1 MKSSGRAL
9 VPAGLPVV
17 PVARRLRPVD
27 GTAFLPAALE
37 IIETPPS
44 PIGRAIALT
53 LVAAFC
59 AALAWASLGK
69 VDMIASAQG
78 KIIPS
83 GRSKIVQ
90 PFEIGVVRAIHVKD
104 GEVVKAGD
112 VLIELDPTISDAE
125 LRHLQSDLVSAQL
138 DVARLRAALTDGDP
152 ITAFHPPDG
161 APEGLL
167 ATQRQLLIDQTSEQR
182 AKLAALD
189 RQRAQREAEKATY
202 AATIAKIEAMIPIL
216 QERTDIR
223 KYLMQREIGS
233 KVIYLENLTQLVEQ
247 QKELGVQ
254 QSHLQEAEAALA
266 AVIQT
271 REQAVEEYRRTRL
284 GELATAEAKAAGL
297 AQDVVKASEKSR
309 LQVLRAPVDGTVEQL
324 AVHTIGGVVTPA
336 QALLEVVPL
345 DSRLE
350 IEAMVPNHDVGFVRA
365 GQEAKIKVDTFS
377 FTKYGLLHGTV
388 LNVSAN
394 SIDRNKAV
402 TEIGNNNKNNPG
414 NSDSAS
420 EPPGHELVYAAHV
433 SLDRTAME
441 VDGKNVPLS
450 PGMAVTV
457 EIKTGAQ
464 RVITYLL
471 SPLMRYKQE
480 SLRER

>member
-1 MKSSGRAL
+1 MRSSGRAL
-9 VPAGLPVV
+9 PSAGLPTV
-17 PVARRLRPVD
+17 PGARRLRPVD
-27 GTAFLPAALE
+27 GMAFLPAALE
-37 IIETPPS
+37 IVETPPS
-44 PIGRAIALT
+44 PVGRAVALT
-53 LVAAFC
+53 LIAAFC
-59 AALAWASLGK
+59 IALAWASLGK

-90 PFEIGVVRAIHVKD
+90 PFEIGVVRAIYVKD
-104 GEVVKAGD
+104 GQTAKAGD

-125 LRHLQSDLVSAQL
+125 LRHLQSDLAAAQF
-138 DVARLRAALTDGDP
+138 DVARLRAALADGDP
-152 ITAFHPPDG
+152 LAAFHPPDG

-167 ATQRQLLIDQTSEQR
+167 ATQRQLLIDQNSEQR

-189 RQRAQREAEKATY
+189 RQRMQREAERATY

-216 QERTDIR
+216 QQRVDIR
-223 KYLMQREIGS
+223 KYLVEKGVGS
-233 KVIYLENLTQLVEQ
+233 KVIYLENLSQLVEQ
-247 QKELGVQ
+247 QKELAVQ

-266 AVIQT
+266 AVIET

-284 GELATAEAKAAGL
+284 GELATADAKAAGL

-309 LQVLRAPVDGTVEQL
+309 LQILRAPVDGTVQQL
-324 AVHTIGGVVTPA
+324 AVHTVGGVVTPA
-336 QALLEVVPL
+336 QPLLEVVPL
-345 DSRLE
+345 DTRLE
-350 IEAMVPNHDVGFVRA
+350 IEAMVQNRDVGFVRE
-365 GQEAKIKVDTFS
+365 GQSAEIKIDTFS
-377 FTKYGLLHGTV
+377 FTKYGLLQGTV
-388 LNVSAN
+388 LNVSAD
-394 SIDRNKAV
+394 SIDRNKPASD
-402 TEIGNNNKNNPG
+402 ISNKANSG

-420 EPPGHELVYAAHV
+420 EPQGHELVYAARV
-433 SLDRTAME
+433 SLDRTSMI
-441 VDGKNVPLS
+441 VDGRNVPLS

-471 SPLMRYKQE
+471 SPLLRFKQQ

>member
-1 MKSSGRAL
+1 M
-9 VPAGLPVV
+9 
-17 PVARRLRPVD
+17 
-27 GTAFLPAALE
+27 AFLPAALE
-37 IIETPPS
+37 IVETPPS
-44 PIGRAIALT
+44 PVGRAVALT
-53 LVAAFC
+53 LIAAFC
-59 AALAWASLGK
+59 IALAWASLGK

-104 GEVVKAGD
+104 GQTAKAGD

-125 LRHLQSDLVSAQL
+125 LRHLQSDLAAAQF
-138 DVARLRAALTDGDP
+138 DVARLRAALADGDP
-152 ITAFHPPDG
+152 LAAFHPPDG

-167 ATQRQLLIDQTSEQR
+167 ATQRQLLIDQNSEQR

-189 RQRAQREAEKATY
+189 RQRMQREAERATY

-216 QERTDIR
+216 QQRVDIR
-223 KYLMQREIGS
+223 KYLVEKGVGS
-233 KVIYLENLTQLVEQ
+233 KVIYLENLSQLVEQ
-247 QKELGVQ
+247 QKELAVQ

-266 AVIQT
+266 AVIET

-284 GELATAEAKAAGL
+284 GELATADAKAAGL

-309 LQVLRAPVDGTVEQL
+309 LQILRAPVDGTVQQL
-324 AVHTIGGVVTPA
+324 AVHTVGGVVTPA
-336 QALLEVVPL
+336 QPLLEVVPL
-345 DSRLE
+345 DTRLE
-350 IEAMVPNHDVGFVRA
+350 IEAMVQNRDVGFVRE
-365 GQEAKIKVDTFS
+365 GQSAEIKIDTFS
-377 FTKYGLLHGTV
+377 FTKYGLLQGTV
-388 LNVSAN
+388 LNVSAD
-394 SIDRNKAV
+394 SIDRNKPASD
-402 TEIGNNNKNNPG
+402 ISNKANSG

-420 EPPGHELVYAAHV
+420 EPQGHELVYAARV
-433 SLDRTAME
+433 SLDRTSMI
-441 VDGKNVPLS
+441 VDGRNVPLS

-471 SPLMRYKQE
+471 SPLLRFKQQ

>member
-9 VPAGLPVV
+9 APAGLPVA
-17 PVARRLRPVD
+17 PVARRLRPAD
-27 GTAFLPAALE
+27 GMAFLPAALE
-37 IIETPPS
+37 IVETPPS

-53 LVAAFC
+53 LIAAFC
-59 AALAWASLGK
+59 VALAWASIGK

-83 GRSKIVQ
+83 GRSKVVQ

-104 GEVVKAGD
+104 GQTVKAGD

-125 LRHLQSDLVSAQL
+125 MRHLQSDLVSAQL
-138 DVARLRAALTDGDP
+138 DVARLRATLADGDP
-152 ITAFHPPDG
+152 LAAFRPPDG

-182 AKLAALD
+182 AKIAVLD
-189 RQRAQREAEKATY
+189 RQRAQREAERATY

-216 QERTDIR
+216 QQRTDIR
-223 KYLMQREIGS
+223 KYLMEREVGS

-266 AVIQT
+266 AVIET
-271 REQAVEEYRRTRL
+271 REQAVKEYRRTRL

-309 LQVLRAPVDGTVEQL
+309 LQILRAPVDGTVQQL

-350 IEAMVPNHDVGFVRA
+350 IEAMVQNHDVGFVHA
-365 GQEAKIKVDTFS
+365 GQEAEIKVDTFS
-377 FTKYGLLHGTV
+377 FTKFGLLHGTV
-388 LNVSAN
+388 LNVSAD
-394 SIDRNKAV
+394 SIDRNKPPSENGKA
-402 TEIGNNNKNNPG
+402 NPA

-420 EPPGHELVYAAHV
+420 EPQGHELVYATHV
-433 SLDRTAME
+433 SLDRTEME
-441 VDGKNVPLS
+441 VDGKNVLLS

-471 SPLMRYKQE
+471 SPLLRFKQE